1 MTTEERI
8 RQVAEQLVAQT
19 QANVG
24 RLRSDLEEARQRVTR
39 LEAELRGTQLAP
51 QRLST
56 FQVKR
61 DGDYQCPE
69 CGIKRGEQ
77 SAMTPRPG
85 NPRLDLF
92 ECATCR
98 FEIDVQ
104 H

>member
-8 RQVAEQLVAQT
+8 RQIAEQYVAQT

-24 RLRSDLEEARQRVTR
+24 RLRAELEEARQRVVR

-51 QRLST
+51 QRLTT
-56 FQVKR
+56 FQIKR
-61 DGDYQCPE
+61 DGDYQCPR
-69 CGIKRGEQ
+69 CGIERGEQ
-77 SAMTPRPG
+77 AAMTPRPG

-92 ECATCR
+92 ECDTCG
-98 FEIDVQ
+98 FEMEVQ